1 MRSTAPHEVLED
13 RSASAIPDALLVL
26 DAQDDRAAFG
36 ALYDRY
42 FDDIFRFCYYRLG
55 NWQEAEDAAGDI
67 FANALAGLSRYRSG
81 DLPGSF
87 RSWLFAIAR
96 NGVSD
101 RHRISFRHPSDS
113 LDAAAEILDGAP
125 TPEEAARESDN
136 REYML
141 RLLAQLKPAQR
152 DLLQLRLAG
161 LRNAEIARI
170 LGRSHDAVRKEQSR
184 IVQTLRHTL
193 ECDPDQ
199 EVPHG

>member
-1 MRSTAPHEVLED
+1 MLED
-13 RSASAIPDALLVL
+13 RSASTIPDALLVL

-36 ALYDRY
+36 PLYDRY

-55 NWQEAEDAAGDI
+55 DWQEAEDAAGDI
-67 FANALAGLSRYRSG
+67 FANALAGLSRYRAG

-96 NGVSD
+96 NAVAD
-101 RHRISFRHPSDS
+101 RHRSNSRRPSDS
-113 LDAAAEILDGAP
+113 LDVAAEILDGAP
-125 TPEEAARESDN
+125 TPEEAALESDN
-136 REYML
+136 HQYML
-141 RLLAQLKPAQR
+141 GLLDQLKPAQR

-184 IVQTLRHTL
+184 IIQALRHTL

>member
-1 MRSTAPHEVLED
+1 MRSTAPQPMLED
-13 RSASAIPDALLVL
+13 RSASTIPDALLVL

-36 ALYDRY
+36 PLYDRY

-55 NWQEAEDAAGDI
+55 DWQEAEDAAGDI
-67 FANALAGLSRYRSG
+67 FANALAGLSRYRAG

-96 NGVSD
+96 NAVAD
-101 RHRISFRHPSDS
+101 RHRSNSRRPSDS
-113 LDAAAEILDGAP
+113 LDVAAEILDGAP
-125 TPEEAARESDN
+125 TPEEAALESDN
-136 REYML
+136 HQYML
-141 RLLAQLKPAQR
+141 GLLDQLKPAQR

-184 IVQTLRHTL
+184 IIQALRHTL